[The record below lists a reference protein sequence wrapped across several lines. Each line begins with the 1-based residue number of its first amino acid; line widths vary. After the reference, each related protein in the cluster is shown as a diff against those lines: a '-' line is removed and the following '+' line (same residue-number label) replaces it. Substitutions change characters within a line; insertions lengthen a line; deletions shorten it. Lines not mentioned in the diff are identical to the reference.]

1 MDEIARFLRSYPPFD
16 RLPAQVVSQIAGE
29 LQIEFVRAGQ
39 TILTRGGEPS
49 RFLYIVCKGSVD
61 LLRSGDQVVDTLGPG
76 EAFGHPSLIRGQPP
90 LVTVRAHT
98 DTLLYL
104 LPGAIFHRLR
114 AEQPQFAAFFA
125 ASVIERLGYALQSRQ
140 AESNPALFQTRLRDL
155 IARPPVFVSA
165 EATVGEAAR
174 LMRAERISSLIVDLD
189 PPGIITDR
197 DLRNRVLAEGLP
209 NTTLVRQVMSAP
221 AITISADALAF
232 EGLLLMLERGIHH
245 LPLVDGNRVV
255 GVVTH
260 TDILRRQS
268 NSPLFLPRLL
278 QRATSL
284 ADLRRYTDQVAEAV
298 VNLTTTG
305 ARVSDIG
312 RVVAVAHDALIQRLL
327 RDAEAELGPPP
338 VPYAWLVLGS
348 EGRYEQTLRTDQ
360 DNALVYSDEAGPEA
374 VQYFER
380 LAELVVNWL
389 VECGFP
395 RCPGNIM
402 ATNPDWRQPLS
413 VWQNYFRR
421 WIEVPDEEALLRIA
435 IFFDY
440 RQVYGALPAEPV
452 LRMITQH
459 AAEHRIFMARLA
471 RAALRQPA
479 PLTFFRQ
486 VALERRGDQRD
497 LLDLKLRGTAMV
509 VDLARLFGLEAH
521 SSETNSIARLRA
533 AMAAGVLSREDGD
546 NLISAFELLSTLRL
560 HHQQQQIANGLPPD
574 NLVNFHQLGPRERRE
589 IKESLQ
595 AIAAVQR
602 GVALMF
608 QTDRLA

>member
-16 RLPAQVVSQIAGE
+16 RLPDQVVSQIAGE

-49 RFLYIVCKGSVD
+49 QFLYIVCKGSVD

-104 LPGAIFHRLR
+104 LPAPIFHRLR

-125 ASVIERLGYALQSRQ
+125 ASVIERLGYALQLRQ

-155 IARPPVFVSA
+155 IARPPVSISPD
-165 EATVGEAAR
+165 ATVGEAAR
-174 LMRAERISSLIVDLD
+174 LMRAERISSLIVEHD
-189 PPGIITDR
+189 PLGIITDR
-197 DLRNRVLAEGLP
+197 DLRNRVLAEGLSDATP
-209 NTTLVRQVMSAP
+209 VRRVMSAP
-221 AITISADALAF
+221 ATVISADALAF

-245 LPLVDGNRVV
+245 LPLVDGERVV

-298 VNLTTTG
+298 ITLIDAG

-312 RVVAVAHDALIQRLL
+312 RVVAVAHDALLQRLL
-327 RDAEAELGPPP
+327 HDAEAQLGPPP

-360 DNALVYSDEAGPEA
+360 DNALVYDDEASPEA
-374 VQYFER
+374 VLYFEQ
-380 LAELVVNWL
+380 LAELVVGWL

-402 ATNPDWRQPLS
+402 ATNPEWRPLS
-413 VWQNYFRR
+413 VWQRYFRR
-421 WIEVPDEEALLRIA
+421 WIEVPDEESLLRIA

-440 RQVYGALPAEPV
+440 RQVYGTLPAESI
-452 LRMITQH
+452 LRTITQH
-459 AAEHRIFMARLA
+459 AADHRIFMARLA

-486 VALERRGDQRD
+486 VALERRGEQRD

-521 SSETNSIARLRA
+521 SNETNTIARLRA
-533 AMAAGVLSREDGD
+533 AMTAGVLSREDGD

-560 HHQQQQIANGLPPD
+560 QHQQQQIAQGLPPD
-574 NLVNFHQLGPRERRE
+574 NLVNFHQLSLRERRE
-589 IKESLQ
+589 VKESLQ
-595 AIAAVQR
+595 VIASVQR

>member
-16 RLPAQVVSQIAGE
+16 RLPEQVVHQIAGE

-39 TILTRGGEPS
+39 TILTKGGEPS
-49 RFLYIVCKGSVD
+49 SFLYIVCKGSVD
-61 LLRSGDQVVDTLGPG
+61 LLRSEDQVVDTLGPG

-140 AESNPALFQTRLRDL
+140 SESNPALFQTRLRDL
-155 IARPPVFVSA
+155 VARPPVSISP
-165 EATVGEAAR
+165 EATVGDAAR
-174 LMRAERISSLIVDLD
+174 LMRDERISSLIVEHT
-189 PPGIITDR
+189 PIGIITDR

-209 NTTLVRQVMSAP
+209 DTTPVRHVMSVP
-221 AITISADALAF
+221 ATTIAADALAF

-245 LPLVDGNRVV
+245 LPLVDGDRVV

-284 ADLRRYTDQVAEAV
+284 ADLRRYTDQVADAV
-298 VNLTTTG
+298 FTLTAAG

-312 RVVAVAHDALIQRLL
+312 RVVAVAHDALLQRLIH
-327 RDAEAELGPPP
+327 DAEVQLGPPP

-360 DNALVYSDEAGPEA
+360 DNALVYDDSASADN
-374 VQYFER
+374 VRYFEQ
-380 LAELVVNWL
+380 LATLVVDWL

-402 ATNPDWRQPLS
+402 ATNPEWRQSLAT
-413 VWQNYFRR
+413 WQRYFHR
-421 WIEVPDEEALLRIA
+421 WIEIPDEESLLRIA

-440 RQVYGALPAEPV
+440 RQVYGRLSAEPV
-452 LRMITQH
+452 LRTITQH

-509 VDLARLFGLEAH
+509 VDLARLFALEAR
-521 SSETNSIARLRA
+521 SNETNTIARLRA
-533 AMAAGVLSREDGD
+533 AKAAGVLSHEDAD
-546 NLISAFELLSTLRL
+546 NLISAFELLSSLRL
-560 HHQQQQIANGLPPD
+560 HHQQKQIALGLPPD

-589 IKESLQ
+589 VKESLQ
-595 AIAAVQR
+595 AIASVQR

-608 QTDRLA
+608 QTDRLT

>member
-16 RLPAQVVSQIAGE
+16 RLPDHVVHQIASE

-39 TILTRGGEPS
+39 TILTRGGEPAQ
-49 RFLYIVCKGSVD
+49 FLYIVCKGLVD

-104 LPGAIFHRLR
+104 LPAAIFHRLR

-125 ASVIERLGYALQSRQ
+125 ASVIERLGYAIQSRQ
-140 AESNPALFQTRLRDL
+140 ADSNPALFQTRLRDL
-155 IARPPVFVSA
+155 IARPPVFISA
-165 EATVGEAAR
+165 DATVGDAAR
-174 LMRAERISSLIVDLD
+174 LMRAERISSLIVDQH

-209 NTTLVRQVMSAP
+209 DTTLVRQVMSAP
-221 AITISADALAF
+221 ATSISADALAF

-245 LPLVDGNRVV
+245 LPLVDHDRVI
-255 GVVTH
+255 GLVTH

-284 ADLRRYTDQVAEAV
+284 ADLRRYTDQVADAV
-298 VNLTTTG
+298 TTLMAAG

-312 RVVAVAHDALIQRLL
+312 RVVAVAHDALLQRLL
-327 RDAEAELGPPP
+327 HDAEAELGPPP

-360 DNALVYSDEAGPEA
+360 DNALVYNDEASPEA
-374 VQYFER
+374 VRYFEQ
-380 LAELVVNWL
+380 LAELVVGWL

-395 RCPGNIM
+395 RCPGNVM
-402 ATNPDWRQPLS
+402 ASNPEWRQPLS
-413 VWQNYFRR
+413 VWQRYFRR
-421 WIEVPDEEALLRIA
+421 WIEVPDEESLLRTA

-440 RQVYGALPAEPV
+440 RQVYGALPAEPIF
-452 LRMITQH
+452 RTITQH

-471 RAALRQPA
+471 RAALRQLA

-486 VALERRGDQRD
+486 VALERRGEQRD

-509 VDLARLFGLEAH
+509 VDIARLFGLEAR
-521 SSETNSIARLRA
+521 SNETNTIARLRA
-533 AMAAGVLSREDGD
+533 AMAAGVLSREDAD

-560 HHQQQQIANGLPPD
+560 QHQQQQIALGLPPD
-574 NLVNFHQLGPRERRE
+574 NLVNFHQLGPRERRA

-595 AIAAVQR
+595 AIASVQR